1 MKQFALVPMATLD
14 HLKYHAH
21 CVSYFKKVISVI
33 FFSIKK
39 VISVISMSNEVVCIC
54 MYLHKTAYSW
64 RIIYDYL
71 WKLQH
76 VKVIG
81 WWINRSLTKG
91 IHYNVKKFPL
101 VSLQSKNH
109 QIICSANYHSIS
121 NYIWI
126 ELDSK

>member
-39 VISVISMSNEVVCIC
+39 VVSVISMSNEVVYLCI
-54 MYLHKTAYSW
+54 YTKLPILGESF
-64 RIIYDYL
+64 III
-71 WKLQH
+71 KLQH

-81 WWINRSLTKG
+81 W
-91 IHYNVKKFPL
+91 
-101 VSLQSKNH
+101 
-109 QIICSANYHSIS
+109 
-121 NYIWI
+121 
-126 ELDSK
+126 